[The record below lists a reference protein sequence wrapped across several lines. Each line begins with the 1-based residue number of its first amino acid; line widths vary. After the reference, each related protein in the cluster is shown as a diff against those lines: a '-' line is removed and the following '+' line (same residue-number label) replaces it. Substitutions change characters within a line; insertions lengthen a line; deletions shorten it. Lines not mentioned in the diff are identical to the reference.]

1 MINNFWFEAAAFA
14 LELAIGYM
22 LVFRKSITLTYSR
35 IFRKLYLCSF
45 ISSFVALSY
54 VFIES
59 YIHNNSKDMADF
71 IVILNILSM
80 IFFYAHTLCCAFAAF
95 YEYSVLNI
103 KINETLSKFLLYTPA
118 VVAVITI
125 TLNPFFHTVFYIS
138 PVSGYHRRLLLY
150 LLYFVALYY
159 LAFVTL
165 TIYNYGQNIR
175 NDKRIAFTVIPV
187 IPLIGTTIQFFYP
200 SLAVESFFMALM
212 VLIIY
217 ITIESPSDYIDSVT
231 GLLNKDAL
239 FTNFSVAI
247 SMRKPITVLTL
258 TIEMI
263 DALDKELEQGNINN
277 LIIEVSS
284 FLSHLLKSASLY
296 SLGRG
301 KFAICFSLENYWSN
315 IHMTEIL
322 IDRIEERFK
331 YPFEITSTNKIS
343 LTKRLCIYNCPN
355 DIDNAGMLKEVIQL
369 EATAVIPKDRGY
381 ITINDMDI
389 TIIDKEHL
397 ISSKILNLYE
407 KPALY
412 LTFLPELNV
421 STNKFDSLKTEIIL
435 ETSEIGNVNS
445 RTFISIAEKYGLITG
460 LYNFLLEMLFKSIRD
475 NYLMTLGIKTIE
487 VIIPISILLKK
498 NEVEK
503 LVNLAAKYDIPP
515 KLICFELSNS
525 SMIDYDGVII
535 DNMKSITDSGF
546 RFILENYGNGY
557 TNASALVDMPI
568 SLVTIDKV
576 LTKAALDSELA
587 RNLVNCTI
595 DFLREFKLQIKAEHI
610 ETVDSLDYALNT
622 GFDYLQGYYFSKP
635 LSVDDLTVFLKK
647 EVI

>member
-1 MINNFWFEAAAFA
+1 
-14 LELAIGYM
+14 
-22 LVFRKSITLTYSR
+22 
-35 IFRKLYLCSF
+35 
-45 ISSFVALSY
+45 
-54 VFIES
+54 
-59 YIHNNSKDMADF
+59 
-71 IVILNILSM
+71 
-80 IFFYAHTLCCAFAAF
+80 
-95 YEYSVLNI
+95 
-103 KINETLSKFLLYTPA
+103 
-118 VVAVITI
+118 
-125 TLNPFFHTVFYIS
+125 
-138 PVSGYHRRLLLY
+138 
-150 LLYFVALYY
+150 
-159 LAFVTL
+159 
-165 TIYNYGQNIR
+165 
-175 NDKRIAFTVIPV
+175 
-187 IPLIGTTIQFFYP
+187 
-200 SLAVESFFMALM
+200 
-212 VLIIY
+212 
-217 ITIESPSDYIDSVT
+217 
-231 GLLNKDAL
+231 
-239 FTNFSVAI
+239 
-247 SMRKPITVLTL
+247 
-258 TIEMI
+258 
-263 DALDKELEQGNINN
+263 
-277 LIIEVSS
+277 
-284 FLSHLLKSASLY
+284 
-296 SLGRG
+296 
-301 KFAICFSLENYWSN
+301 
-315 IHMTEIL
+315 
-322 IDRIEERFK
+322 
-331 YPFEITSTNKIS
+331 
-343 LTKRLCIYNCPN
+343 
-355 DIDNAGMLKEVIQL
+355 L

-595 DFLREFKLQIKAEHI
+595 DFLREFNLQIKAEHI

>member
-1 MINNFWFEAAAFA
+1 
-14 LELAIGYM
+14 
-22 LVFRKSITLTYSR
+22 
-35 IFRKLYLCSF
+35 
-45 ISSFVALSY
+45 
-54 VFIES
+54 
-59 YIHNNSKDMADF
+59 
-71 IVILNILSM
+71 
-80 IFFYAHTLCCAFAAF
+80 
-95 YEYSVLNI
+95 
-103 KINETLSKFLLYTPA
+103 
-118 VVAVITI
+118 
-125 TLNPFFHTVFYIS
+125 
-138 PVSGYHRRLLLY
+138 
-150 LLYFVALYY
+150 
-159 LAFVTL
+159 
-165 TIYNYGQNIR
+165 
-175 NDKRIAFTVIPV
+175 
-187 IPLIGTTIQFFYP
+187 
-200 SLAVESFFMALM
+200 
-212 VLIIY
+212 
-217 ITIESPSDYIDSVT
+217 
-231 GLLNKDAL
+231 
-239 FTNFSVAI
+239 
-247 SMRKPITVLTL
+247 
-258 TIEMI
+258 
-263 DALDKELEQGNINN
+263 
-277 LIIEVSS
+277 
-284 FLSHLLKSASLY
+284 
-296 SLGRG
+296 
-301 KFAICFSLENYWSN
+301 
-315 IHMTEIL
+315 
-322 IDRIEERFK
+322 
-331 YPFEITSTNKIS
+331 
-343 LTKRLCIYNCPN
+343 
-355 DIDNAGMLKEVIQL
+355 
-369 EATAVIPKDRGY
+369 
-381 ITINDMDI
+381 MDI

-595 DFLREFKLQIKAEHI
+595 DFLREFNLQIKAEHI